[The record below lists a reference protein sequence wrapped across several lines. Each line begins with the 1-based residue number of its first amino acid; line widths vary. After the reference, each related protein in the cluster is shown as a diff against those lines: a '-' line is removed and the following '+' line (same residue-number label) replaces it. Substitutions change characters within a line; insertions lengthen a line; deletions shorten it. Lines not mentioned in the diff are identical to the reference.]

1 MTGKTT
7 AKLLLVLLLVAACA
21 VPAPESASA
30 QAGEIRQPA
39 HAGQF
44 YSKSGSRLEA
54 GVKALLRDAVPAR
67 PEAPIALVMPHAGYL
82 YSGQIAADA
91 FNQAAGR
98 DYESVVILGTN
109 HTTPPFR
116 QAAIYS
122 GDGFRTPMGVV
133 RVDAELR
140 SALLKADSRFVLNN
154 EVHASEHSI
163 EVQLPFIQHLFPKAA
178 ILPIVIG
185 ASDRAFTAEIGKK
198 LAAVVEGRK
207 VLIVASSDLSHYPV
221 EAEAV
226 AADRKTLEAAASLDP
241 DRFARVAAGLAS
253 SGVSNLLTAACG
265 EGPILVAMHA
275 ALALGATRGT
285 VISYSNSAEAPI
297 GDRTRVVGYGA
308 VAYTAGEKGA
318 DVKALERPDPAPDGE
333 KLQPEDKKAL
343 LAFARKMIERLLTTD
358 TVPLARD
365 FSPRAMRLQG
375 AFVTL
380 KKGHDLRGCIGH
392 IPPDAPLAR
401 QVGAMAL
408 QAAFNDPRFEQLRLD
423 ELRQIEIEISA
434 LTPPRRVG
442 GPADI
447 VVGRD
452 GVVLRKGDRSAV
464 FLPQVAVEQ
473 GWGLEE
479 MLDNL
484 SEKAGLP
491 RRAWRE
497 GATFETFQA
506 EVFSESKS

>member
-1 MTGKTT
+1 MMRKRT
-7 AKLLLVLLLVAACA
+7 AELLLALLMVAACA
-21 VPAPESASA
+21 VPAPQSAAA
-30 QAGEIRQPA
+30 QAGEVRQPMG
-39 HAGQF
+39 AGQF

-54 GVKALLRDAVPAR
+54 GVKALLSDAVPAR
-67 PEAPIALVMPHAGYL
+67 PEAPIALVAPHAGYI

-91 FNQAAGR
+91 YKQVAGR
-98 DYESVVILGTN
+98 DYATIVILGTN
-109 HTTPPFR
+109 HTTAPFR
-116 QAAIYS
+116 QAAIFA
-122 GDGFRTPMGVV
+122 GDGFRTPLGVV
-133 RVDAELR
+133 RVDADLR
-140 SALLKADSRFVLNN
+140 SALLKTDSRFVLNN

-163 EVQLPFIQHLFPKAA
+163 EVHLPFIQHLFPKAT
-178 ILPIVIG
+178 ILPVVIG
-185 ASDRAFTAEIGKK
+185 ASDWTFTAEIGRK
-198 LAAVVEGRK
+198 LAGAIENRP

-226 AADRKTLEAAASLDP
+226 ASDRKTLEAAASLDP
-241 DRFARVAAGLAS
+241 DRFARVAAEQAS
-253 SGVSNLLTAACG
+253 SGVPNLLTAACG

-275 ALALGATRGT
+275 ALALGATRG
-285 VISYSNSAEAPI
+285 VVLSYANSAEAPV

-308 VAYTAGEKGA
+308 LAYTAGDKGT
-318 DVKALERPDPAPDGE
+318 DLKALERPNPAPAGE

-358 TVPLARD
+358 TVPLARE
-365 FSPRAMRLQG
+365 FAPRARRLQG

-392 IPPDAPLAR
+392 IPPDMPLAR

-408 QAAFNDPRFEQLRLD
+408 QAAFNDPRFEQLRLE

-434 LTPPRRVG
+434 LTPPKRVG
-442 GPADI
+442 GPAEI

-484 SEKAGLP
+484 SVKAGLP
-491 RRAWRE
+491 RDAWRK

-506 EVFSESKS
+506 EVFSESRS